1 MTAYSPRLYLPTDAI
16 GTLFLTHIWR
26 VYFVC
31 LLSRLH
37 LSILRVSGLPQ
48 PSIPQ
53 LLADSDGLKNSLTD
67 FRTYAAKGRISRDC
81 ESSFSNGKPLARPQ
95 SPCHSRKTFGSG
107 LGLSLA
113 LR

>member
-37 LSILRVSGLPQ
+37 LSISRVSGLPQ
-48 PSIPQ
+48 PSIPW
-53 LLADSDGLKNSLTD
+53 LLADSEGFQIKSFTD
-67 FRTYAAKGRISRDC
+67 FRTYAAKGRISGDC
-81 ESSFSNGKPLARPQ
+81 ESSFPNGKTHWLDLKAHATPEK
-95 SPCHSRKTFGSG
+95 KTSV
-107 LGLSLA
+107 LV
-113 LR
+113 